1 MAGLAEQLDA
11 NHKQAAITQQAL
23 RNNRRVI
30 RHNGGEPEPDDNAPH
45 RVIRKKLNHSIVVEA
60 PAAQSPVSNVPAL
73 PIALPHAAITASP
86 LDLPAEHF
94 SAGLDR
100 RKQNRQVLM
109 DWLRTA
115 LVEGSDFGRI
125 HVVSR
130 DRCQFAR
137 AGRVK
142 DCAIPAHWSKPSLFK
157 PGAEKITGMLGMTV
171 HYPSL
176 PAYETAVLS
185 AVDIKTIL
193 MRCELRDAQGRV
205 VAEGVGARSLTQ
217 DYGDINKSLK
227 MAEKSAHID
236 ATLRLAGLSEVFTQ
250 DIEDR
255 AVIDGVGPDS
265 ESEAEAPARPEPVP
279 RKARTAAKPPQKEPP
294 PNPDADAE
302 QGEERVNRK
311 DVAAV
316 RKRIRDYG
324 FTEKR
329 VLSWLYKTTQG
340 TVTTLEQ
347 LSIQH
352 CAALL
357 KKLDQ
362 WAEAEKPAD
371 GQGGD
376 HA

>member
-23 RNNRRVI
+23 RNNRRVL
-30 RHNGGEPEPDDNAPH
+30 RHGGAEAGPDDNESH
-45 RVIRKKLNHSIVVEA
+45 RVIRKKLNHSIVVA
-60 PAAQSPVSNVPAL
+60 PVTQLPVSEAHAL
-73 PIALPHAAITASP
+73 PIAHPHTAITVSP
-86 LDLPAEHF
+86 LDLPTEQF
-94 SAGLDR
+94 KAGLDR
-100 RKQNRQVLM
+100 RNQNRQLLM

-115 LVEGSDFGRI
+115 LVEGSDYGRI

-142 DCAIPAHWSKPSLFK
+142 SCTDTSHWSKPSLFK

-255 AVIDGVGPDS
+255 AVIDDVGPDN
-265 ESEAEAPARPEPVP
+265 EIKAATTPAPEQVS
-279 RKARTAAKPPQKEPP
+279 RKVKITAKPTKKEPP
-294 PNPDADAE
+294 PNPDTDAE
-302 QGEERVNRK
+302 PAEELVNRK

-329 VLSWLYKTTQG
+329 VLSWLFKTTQG

-347 LSIQH
+347 LSIQY

-362 WAEAEKPAD
+362 WAEAENQTD
-371 GQGGD
+371 GQGDG
-376 HA
+376 HE